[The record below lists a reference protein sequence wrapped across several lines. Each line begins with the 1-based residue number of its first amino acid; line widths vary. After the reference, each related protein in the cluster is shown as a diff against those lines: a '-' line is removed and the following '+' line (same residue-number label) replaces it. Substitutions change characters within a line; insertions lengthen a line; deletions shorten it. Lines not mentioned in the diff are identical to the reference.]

1 MSRESE
7 KKNNKKAVV
16 LFSGGLDSTT
26 VLAYAKSKNFNCFA
40 LSFHYGQRHESEMNA
55 AKEIAKHFDV
65 SEHKFFSLPLDS
77 IGGSS
82 LVDSSKAIIKSE
94 NLEIPSTYVPAR
106 NLIFLSVAL
115 GWAESIGAN
124 DIFIGVNAVDY
135 SGYPDCRPEFI
146 NLFQKISKLATKEG
160 ILGNNFNIN
169 APLLNFSKKEIIRL
183 GIELGVDYTMTVSC
197 YKANPQGKACGACD
211 ACTLRKKGFTDLGID
226 DPTMYQ

>member
-197 YKANPQGKACGACD
+197 YKANSQGKACGACD